1 MDMRVGGCCWILY
14 PCHSILS
21 AFDCRL
27 VLRECNL
34 PYTGCVMIIKQAWAQ
49 ATLMWVI
56 GLVSL
61 YAYYK

>member
-1 MDMRVGGCCWILY
+1 MRR
-14 PCHSILS
+14 PR
-21 AFDCRL
+21 RL
-27 VLRECNL
+27 A
-34 PYTGCVMIIKQAWAQ
+34 GCVMIIKHAWAQ